1 MGTAATL
8 LLASVRLSASN
19 DFKVLLR
26 DNLMGKIGENAVCVP
41 LHGNGID
48 LRATYI
54 NDFERARFARNF
66 TDAEARRHDMVFHYR
81 EGRARGSVAKRGPPG
96 CSAII

>member
-1 MGTAATL
+1 
-8 LLASVRLSASN
+8 
-19 DFKVLLR
+19 
-26 DNLMGKIGENAVCVP
+26 MGKIGENAVCVP